1 MHIRR
6 LLGTSSVLLLL
17 GSSGC
22 AGLSNTAKGSL
33 VGGGLGAGT
42 GALIGSA
49 SGNAGKG
56 ALIGTAIGTGV
67 GLLAGNQADQDEK
80 REREAELQQTR
91 AQLAEA
97 ESRPT
102 QAPLG
107 LTDVQRLAAAGT
119 SDAVII
125 NQIRTTGSSFQL
137 SSTDIEWLKTNGVS
151 DRVILEMQNA
161 QPRTRTVV
169 GPTRT
174 VIREV
179 GPPAVIYAPR
189 PRPVYVYDPYW
200 RPYPPPPPRPGFGVG
215 VVIR

>member
-1 MHIRR
+1 MHIRP
-6 LLGTSSVLLLL
+6 LLSTSVLLLFI
-17 GSSGC
+17 SSGC
-22 AGLSNTAKGSL
+22 SNLSNTARGGLIGS
-33 VGGGLGAGT
+33 GLGAGT

-56 ALIGTAIGTGV
+56 ALIGTAIGTGI
-67 GLLAGNQADQDEK
+67 GMLAGNDADQNEK
-80 REREAELQQTR
+80 RAREAELQQTR

-102 QAPLG
+102 QPPLG
-107 LTDVQRLAAAGT
+107 ITDVQRLAASGA
-119 SDAVII
+119 SDEVVI
-125 NQIRTTGSSFQL
+125 NQIRTTGSTFQL
-137 SSTDIEWLKTNGVS
+137 SAADIEWLKTNGVG

-169 GPTRT
+169 APTRT

-179 GPPAVIYAPR
+179 APPTVIYTPR